1 MSMWSMASRNK
12 IAGQV
17 VKNKDDRAKHEKKVS
32 LLLVGFLLFPGYL
45 RFFCCSCCFCRTLTI
60 GPQQKNS
67 RLRPKHSTTKR
78 KTSAFVVGSL
88 QPDWQVQAAQ
98 NCIGYHYPH
107 HAVAHPRNR
116 YDTGTMLSPTQT
128 IHINH
133 GQITQSNLPMQKL
146 ALRISGS

>member
-32 LLLVGFLLFPGYL
+32 LLLVGFFVVPWLPA
-45 RFFCCSCCFCRTLTI
+45 FFCCSCCFCRTLTI

-67 RLRPKHSTTKR
+67 RLRPKPSTTKR
-78 KTSAFVVGSL
+78 KASATRLASSSCT
-88 QPDWQVQAAQ
+88 
-98 NCIGYHYPH
+98 NCIGYHYPY
-107 HAVAHPRNR
+107 HALAHPRNR
-116 YDTGTMLSPTQT
+116 YDTGAMLSPTQT

-146 ALRISGS
+146 ALRI